1 MDNLLTEL
9 QAGRVSVAHD
19 RNNPKSIGYLRLLLK
34 AAFPD
39 DTNIPVGSAK
49 YYFARRE
56 DGRTSWEA
64 SNYCKITTRPIWMFP
79 KDELLESIVRNNNIL
94 SAPVGHTVD
103 TTDQFLTRS
112 QVKRIADIA
121 CPTWKVKLE
130 QYLMQYMYADR
141 IPFSEDMVR
150 KMFEASNK
158 DQLVHIE
165 LLFSRPKSLVDLKEL
180 SFTVRMSGKFAQR
193 SFWLSPQVNWSIEK
207 DDRGELCLVPTK
219 R

>member
-1 MDNLLTEL
+1 
-9 QAGRVSVAHD
+9 
-19 RNNPKSIGYLRLLLK
+19 
-34 AAFPD
+34 
-39 DTNIPVGSAK
+39 
-49 YYFARRE
+49 
-56 DGRTSWEA
+56 
-64 SNYCKITTRPIWMFP
+64 MFP